1 VALPSLYKHVAG
13 LPALRTGLATRALGE
28 LAERIGQA
36 TMGRSRDSAVVDAV
50 LAGYGLRGVHA
61 IDATRTLRAALH
73 GFVTLEAAGGF
84 ALAADVGT
92 SFDRMVVALASTLER
107 WVVSPSVDPSGPAP
121 SRDPA
126 GTGYPGRG
134 STPPLDPRR

>member
-1 VALPSLYKHVAG
+1 MLVAVEHLG
-13 LPALRTGLATRALGE
+13 ATRAALVGSSIGAAAVTWAAAEGPGPGAGLVLLGPFV
-28 LAERIGQA
+28 RQVPIGRA
-36 TMGRSRDSAVVDAV
+36 AR
-50 LAGYGLRGVHA
+50 
-61 IDATRTLRAALH
+61 RTLRAALH